1 MSVQNKGKVFE
12 QDFSSSIPDY
22 CMKHRLRDSAQ
33 SFTTHSDTRFSWD
46 NECDF
51 FVFDDKRRLLYAI
64 ECKSTKYKSMS
75 WESEQEYEQ
84 NKSIKK
90 TSTRMIKYHQ
100 IKSLN
105 NFDKF
110 NYLIPCFVLN
120 FRTEET
126 NIQRTYFIHI
136 NDFVKMT
143 KTLNKKSF
151 DEIDLIN
158 NGAIKINGLK
168 KRTRYAWDINEFLS
182 KYSLNFCN
190 DN

>member
-1 MSVQNKGKVFE
+1 MNVGKQYEKDIFN
-12 QDFSSSIPDY
+12 SIPDY

-84 NKSIKK
+84 NKAIKK

-120 FRTEET
+120 FRTEGT

-136 NDFVKMT
+136 NDFVKMI